1 MNITD
6 ATIDQLRHE
15 LRYDSPWAWRMPRNG
30 CAEMTDRAADLERL
44 LTVRDW
50 LESGGFLVVAE
61 GRPVR
66 WARLDQIEDW
76 VRDTRD
82 EETLARLEETGD
94 ETGDPWVAHLAGL
107 DPDAAFAEVG
117 AKLERYVEMFEDM
130 RIAAE
135 QD

>member
-1 MNITD
+1 MSITD

-15 LRYDSPWAWRMPRNG
+15 LRYDSPWAWRMPLNG
-30 CAEMTDRAADLERL
+30 CAQMTDQAAALERL
-44 LTVRDW
+44 LVLRDW

-82 EETLARLEETGD
+82 GATLALLDETGD

-117 AKLERYVEMFEDM
+117 AELEWYVEMFEDM
-130 RIAAE
+130 RFAAE
-135 QD
+135 LD